1 MAVRNF
7 YVEANI
13 DGRETTLG
21 GGPKNKQGEM
31 SVRIYQRDDGAISE
45 ALMIDCE
52 ERDGVLT
59 TKVYDKDHN
68 LLFTYETKR

>member
-13 DGRETTLG
+13 DGRGTLLG
-21 GGPKNKQGEM
+21 GGPRNKQGDM
-31 SVRIYQRDDGAISE
+31 TVRLYQRDEGAITE
-45 ALMIDCE
+45 VLMIDCD
-52 ERDGVLT
+52 ERDGNLITRVF
-59 TKVYDKDHN
+59 DKDHN